1 MGALA
6 AGHDV
11 VAVEQDEVQF
21 GHLLV
26 RFNSLAEKYKANA
39 SAFLGTLGI
48 PTPAPTPA
56 ASSKPAKMASPKP
69 ETPVPAL
76 KAEDD
81 AGPSALKAEDDAGP
95 SAPPISGPVCLY
107 CALSVLFGPLVTCVG
122 CEKQVHK
129 ECLPEGQDVYKCHE
143 HEAH

>member
-1 MGALA
+1 M
-6 AGHDV
+6 DKT
-11 VAVEQDEVQF
+11 EP
-21 GHLLV
+21 
-26 RFNSLAEKYKANA
+26 
-39 SAFLGTLGI
+39 SAFLGI

-76 KAEDD
+76 KV
-81 AGPSALKAEDDAGP
+81 EDDAGP

-143 HEAH
+143 HEAL